1 MKKTHWREI
10 KQTDFLGSHDLNDG
24 SGGFREITAT
34 IKQAEKQKV
43 KDINGDDSVE
53 LVLTFTD
60 GLKPM
65 ILNVTNSRTLAKLF
79 RSSYIEDWAGKK
91 ILIGTEKVKAF
102 GEMHDA
108 LRIRKRLPVSTKS
121 AGKCADCKGD
131 IVAVG
136 KVTAEQVKK
145 GTVKTW
151 GDPLCLDCAQKRK
164 EATDVTNTRTETE
177 QE

>member
-151 GDPLCLDCAQKRK
+151 GDPLCLNCAQKRK
-164 EATDVTNTRTETE
+164 EANDATNTRTETE

>member
-79 RSSYIEDWAGKK
+79 KSSYIEDWAGKA

-136 KVTAEQVKK
+136 MIKAEQIKEGTQKTYGADLCWNCANIRKK
-145 GTVKTW
+145 EK
-151 GDPLCLDCAQKRK
+151 A
-164 EATDVTNTRTETE
+164 DVDEG
-177 QE
+177 